1 MLGQIRGEVRFKES
15 LSYHTSLRLG
25 GPADVLIAAQTV
37 DDIRHAVEFAE
48 REQLP
53 LVTLGGGNSVLVTDH
68 GIRGVVLKLD
78 GALSRA
84 QFHGEEAVA
93 GGGMSLSAL
102 LREAAGLNL
111 GGLECLAGI
120 PASVGGALATNAGTD
135 EGRIGDLI
143 SAVYYVHPDG
153 TLGEVKRDTT
163 ASSYWTYEMP
173 AGAVAV
179 GCRLQFHRRPQA
191 QVQKEIQ
198 QRMRLKKAA
207 QPLALASAGMI
218 WKNPPGEF
226 ASKLL
231 EKVGLRGRRIGG
243 AEISEKDTN
252 FIVNRGT
259 ATVADIRA
267 LMDLARERVSKKFGI
282 ALEPAIR
289 VLGED
294 R

>member
-25 GPADVLIAAQTV
+25 GPADILIAAQTV
-37 DDIRHAVEFAE
+37 DDIRHAVGFAE

-53 LVTLGGGNSVLVTDH
+53 LVVLGGGNSVLVTEH

-78 GALSRA
+78 GALGRA

-102 LREAAGLNL
+102 IREAAGLNL

-120 PASVGGALATNAGTD
+120 PASVGGALANNAGTD
-135 EGRIGDLI
+135 EGRIGDLV

-153 TLGEVKRDTT
+153 TVGELKRDTT
-163 ASSYWTYEMP
+163 TSSYWTYEMP

-179 GCRLQFHRRPQA
+179 GCRLQFHRRPQV

-218 WKNPPGEF
+218 WKNPPHEF

-267 LMDLARERVSKKFGI
+267 LMDLALERVHKKFGI
-282 ALEPAIR
+282 SLEPAIR
-289 VLGED
+289 IIGED
-294 R
+294 

>member
-25 GPADVLIAAQTV
+25 GPADILIAAQTV
-37 DDIRHAVEFAE
+37 DDIRHAVSFAE

-53 LVTLGGGNSVLVTDH
+53 LITLGGGNSVLVTDE
-68 GIRGVVLKLD
+68 GVRGVVLKLD

-93 GGGMSLSAL
+93 GGGMALSAL
-102 LREAAGLNL
+102 IREAAGLNL

-120 PASVGGALATNAGTD
+120 PASVGGALAMNAGTD
-135 EGRIGDLI
+135 EGRIGDLV
-143 SAVYYVHPDG
+143 SAAYFVYPDG
-153 TLGEVKRDTT
+153 TLGELKRDTT
-163 ASSYWTYEMP
+163 ASSYWNFEMP
-173 AGAVAV
+173 AGSVAV

-191 QVQKEIQ
+191 QVQKEVQ

-218 WKNPPGEF
+218 WKNPPGEY

-259 ATVADIRA
+259 ATVADVRA
-267 LMDLARERVSKKFGI
+267 LMNLARERVAKKFGI

-289 VLGED
+289 VLGAD
-294 R
+294 